1 MPGYFSSDSISKIKS
16 VKCEV
21 SRALKAS
28 FVGRKM
34 LSEAEHEGRHAWQ
47 CWTGVNWS
55 GLDWSGV
62 DVQVQGRQSQWL
74 GLSGLQF

>member
-1 MPGYFSSDSISKIKS
+1 M
-16 VKCEV
+16 
-21 SRALKAS
+21 KADMHGS
-28 FVGRKM
+28 AG
-34 LSEAEHEGRHAWQ
+34 LD
-47 CWTGVNWS
+47 WT